1 MKYKLLGSSG
11 LRVAELCLGA
21 MTFGD
26 HSGLGAN
33 QAECSRMFDAYKERG
48 GNFIDTANK
57 YANGASEIL
66 IGDLVSGQRD
76 RFVIAT
82 KYSLSM
88 RHNDPN
94 ASGNHRKNMR
104 QSLEA
109 SLVRLK
115 TDYVDLFWLHA
126 WDFTT
131 SPEEVMRSL
140 DDLVRAGKVLY
151 VGISDTP
158 AWVVAQAN
166 TLAELRGWHRFVG
179 VQLEYSLAE
188 RTAERDLLPMAR
200 ALDIGVAAWAPLA
213 GGILT
218 GKYTQATRGVVDSER
233 VALKAARSDERSL
246 RIAREVDRI
255 ATELRVSSAGVAL
268 AWLRQQHTSII
279 PIVGARTVAQLGESL
294 AGVDVRL
301 TEQDLAALDRVSAI
315 EGGFPHE
322 FLARP
327 ECRENMFGDTGPRLV
342 RRTNI

>member
-1 MKYKLLGSSG
+1 
-11 LRVAELCLGA
+11 

-26 HSGLGAN
+26 PSAMGAD
-33 QAECSRMFDAYKERG
+33 QSECSRMFGAYKERG

-57 YANGASEIL
+57 YANGASESL
-66 IGDLVSGQRD
+66 VGDFVRGQRD

-82 KYSLSM
+82 KYSLTM
-88 RHNDPN
+88 RHDDPN

-158 AWVVAQAN
+158 AWVVSQAN
-166 TLAELRGWHRFVG
+166 TLAELRGWNRFVG
-179 VQLEYSLAE
+179 VQFEYSLTE

-218 GKYTQATRGVVDSER
+218 GKYTRTAKAVDSER

-246 RIAREVDRI
+246 RIAREVDRV
-255 ATELRVSSAGVAL
+255 AAELRVSSVSVAL
-268 AWLRQQHTSII
+268 AWLRQQHPSII
-279 PIVGARTVAQLGESL
+279 PIVGARTAEQLAESL
-294 AGVDVRL
+294 SGVDVQL
-301 TEQDLAALDRVSAI
+301 PEQQLAALDRVSSI
-315 EGGFPHE
+315 EAGFPHE

-327 ECRENMFGDTGPRLV
+327 ECRENMFGNTGSRLV
-342 RRTNI
+342 RRMNS